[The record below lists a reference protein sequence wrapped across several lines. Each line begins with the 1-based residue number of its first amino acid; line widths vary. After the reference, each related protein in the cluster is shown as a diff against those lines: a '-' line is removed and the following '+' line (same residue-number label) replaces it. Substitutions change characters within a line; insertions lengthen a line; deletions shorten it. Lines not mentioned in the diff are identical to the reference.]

1 MRRVNYLSYI
11 FQSYM
16 TSYLSIFFA
25 SQQNH
30 FFFKLLC
37 QYPIF
42 ITVLSKEQYFVCL
55 VGVEFINICFKKHAH
70 SRLQLI
76 NVTKKTNCRNG
87 IKFKKFG
94 LGFEIASTTEHVCLK
109 HFRILQACS
118 QQTLLLG
125 KLMRANNVKRYKFP
139 KNKLVKSLLLTSHEF
154 IYAITKPRKFQSY

>member
-11 FQSYM
+11 FQ
-16 TSYLSIFFA
+16 TFNIFA

-30 FFFKLLC
+30 FFFFKLLC

-87 IKFKKFG
+87 MNFKKFG

-118 QQTLLLG
+118 QQQTLLLG